1 MLANDIAIGV
11 MSVFEK
17 RDCDY
22 SDGLPERIVEFTE
35 DETLLNMSALGTEVI
50 QILNENN
57 ATLLDVCNDA
67 FTIGINSVE
76 LKCRMVIFKDIINN
90 GLHSIK
96 EFAISEVCN
105 PPPSPASPYLTNYN

>member
-1 MLANDIAIGV
+1 MLANDIAVGV

-35 DETLLNMSALGTEVI
+35 DESLLNMSALATEVI

-57 ATLLDVCNDA
+57 ATLLDVSNDS
-67 FTIGINSVE
+67 FTISFNSVE
-76 LKCRMVIFKDIINN
+76 LKCKMIIFNDTENDGVNN
-90 GLHSIK
+90 IK
-96 EFAISEVCN
+96 EFSISEVS
-105 PPPSPASPYLTNYN
+105 PPPSSPASPTLNEY

>member
-11 MSVFEK
+11 MSVFEN

-35 DETLLNMSALGTEVI
+35 DESLLDMSIIANNVV
-50 QILNENN
+50 QILNENKCS
-57 ATLLDVCNDA
+57 LLDVSTDS

-76 LKCRMVIFKDIINN
+76 LKCKMIIFKDTENN
-90 GLHSIK
+90 GLHNIK
-96 EFAISEVCN
+96 EFSITEVS
-105 PPPSPASPYLTNYN
+105 PPPSSPASPSLIDE

>member
-35 DETLLNMSALGTEVI
+35 DESLLDMNVLGNEVV
-50 QILNENN
+50 QILSEKNCS
-57 ATLLDVCNDA
+57 LLDASTDS

-76 LKCRMVIFKDIINN
+76 LKCKMIIFKDNEN
-90 GLHSIK
+90 GGLHNIK
-96 EFAISEVCN
+96 EFSISEVS
-105 PPPSPASPYLTNYN
+105 PPPSSPASPSLIDG